1 MYFRQCII
9 VCVVLER
16 APKIIPAIC
25 APHFA
30 ESIFQT
36 RSKTYFP
43 DQAIRSTVGRGFIEY
58 LSFLLLPQK
67 RKDSAPKQNPSV
79 YILRLYFTAFN
90 CTAIYS
96 FPGSCTRNFPLWIPP
111 SVMVISQVSIIST

>member
-1 MYFRQCII
+1 MYFRQCI

-25 APHFA
+25 TPHFA
-30 ESIFQT
+30 ESIFQA
-36 RSKTYFP
+36 RSKAYFP
-43 DQAIRSTVGRGFIEY
+43 DQAICSTVSRGFIEY
-58 LSFLLLPQK
+58 LLFLLLPQK

-79 YILRLYFTAFN
+79 FILPFYFTIFN
-90 CTAIYS
+90 RTAIYS

-111 SVMVISQVSIIST
+111 SLMVISQVSIIST